1 MFEIRHSARTLAA
14 AAALLGAVAVAA
26 PAGAQTAPATP
37 STAQPSASTAAPAAS
52 AKTHAKR
59 SPVDR
64 VEARIAQLHSELK
77 ITPEQQPQWDALA
90 QVMRDNAQ
98 QMQAALQARAQTVS
112 TASAVDDLHSYEAIA
127 DAHADG
133 LKKFVPAFEALYNT
147 MSDDQKK
154 TTDAV
159 FRSHQPNRHHPMTKK
174 S

>member
-1 MFEIRHSARTLAA
+1 MFEIRNSARTMAA
-14 AAALLGAVAVAA
+14 ATALLSAIALAA
-26 PAGAQTAPATP
+26 PASAQTAPA
-37 STAQPSASTAAPAAS
+37 QPSAAQPAPAAS
-52 AKTHAKR
+52 AATHAKR

-64 VEARIAQLHSELK
+64 VEARITQLHKQLK
-77 ITPEQQPQWDALA
+77 ITAAQQPQWDALA

-98 QMQAALQARAQTVS
+98 QMETALKARAQTVS
-112 TASAVDDLHSYEAIA
+112 TGSAVDDLHSYEAIA

-133 LKKFVPAFEALYNT
+133 LKKFVPAFEALYAT

-159 FRSHQPNRHHPMTKK
+159 FRDHQPHRHHSATKK